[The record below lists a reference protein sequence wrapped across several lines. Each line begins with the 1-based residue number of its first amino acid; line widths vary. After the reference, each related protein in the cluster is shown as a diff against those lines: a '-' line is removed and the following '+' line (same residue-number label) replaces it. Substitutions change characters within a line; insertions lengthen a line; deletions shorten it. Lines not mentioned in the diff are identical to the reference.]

1 VYDCI
6 GHLATIKGGACQP
19 LAYPNCSSLCRRG
32 RSRTAFEAR
41 SFGAISCH
49 PFPTAIMRYRACNEI
64 VWATSMRLH
73 LTFTASIYGLVRP
86 LHFFSVISSALS
98 PPSIVHCQSIASPPP
113 PPCLLPFLRVLPKA
127 LSRSSLFSARPIRM
141 ANRPL
146 LPPLAFLLALTC
158 LDVRPRW
165 HSHRSLRSPALRQ
178 SQWSPLDVPVFWLTY
193 LFGSLP
199 SAPL

>member
-1 VYDCI
+1 MYDCI

-113 PPCLLPFLRVLPKA
+113 PPACYRSFGFSRRPYLVP
-127 LSRSSLFSARPIRM
+127 LS
-141 ANRPL
+141 
-146 LPPLAFLLALTC
+146 
-158 LDVRPRW
+158 
-165 HSHRSLRSPALRQ
+165 
-178 SQWSPLDVPVFWLTY
+178 SPLGPLEWQIVLSFRRLRFFWR
-193 LFGSLP
+193 
-199 SAPL
+199 